1 MEATVRAATPDDWPA
16 IAALLN
22 ANALPVQGAHDHLPA
37 FVVADAD
44 GEPVGCAGAEV
55 YGRVAL
61 LRSVAVRP
69 EWHGCGA
76 GRQMLSV
83 LLPLLAQRGVD
94 RLFLLT
100 TTAPGYFARL
110 GFVVMK
116 REDAPLELAASA
128 EFKGAC
134 PATAVLMGR
143 ELSPAGP
150 DG

>member
-1 MEATVRAATPDDWPA
+1 METTVRAATPEDWPA

-22 ANALPVQGAHDHLPA
+22 ANALPLQGAHDHLPA
-37 FVVADAD
+37 FVVAEMD
-44 GEPVGCAGAEV
+44 GETVGCAGAEV
-55 YGRVAL
+55 YGRIAL
-61 LRSVAVRP
+61 LRSVAVKP
-69 EWHGCGA
+69 ERQGCGA

-83 LLPLLAQRGVD
+83 LLSLLAQRGVE
-94 RLFLLT
+94 RLLLLT

-116 REDAPLELAASA
+116 REEAPLELAASA
-128 EFKGAC
+128 EFQGAC

-150 DG
+150 EG